1 MPMLLMGG
9 TRSASRWDHGL
20 NPVVA
25 NGSADRRS
33 TVRVLDNLFSPHLM
47 NLQSALGKA
56 TQRQSMLTN
65 NLANVNT
72 PGYKRQDV
80 DFDIV
85 LAQEMGGAQ
94 PTIGADGAAQ
104 RSAQQR
110 EATRSSGT
118 SMRVDGNNV
127 DLEREVFSLAETE
140 LRYQALTDMTA
151 SYFQGLKSA
160 IREGR

>member
-1 MPMLLMGG
+1 
-9 TRSASRWDHGL
+9 
-20 NPVVA
+20 
-25 NGSADRRS
+25 
-33 TVRVLDNLFSPHLM
+33 VRVLNNLFSPHLT

-56 TQRQSMLTN
+56 TQRQSLLTN

-85 LAQEMGGAQ
+85 LAQEMGGAN
-94 PTIGADGAAQ
+94 PALGSEGAAQ
-104 RSAQQR
+104 FSAQQK
-110 EATRSSGT
+110 EATRSNGT

-127 DLEREVFSLAETE
+127 DLEREVFALAETE

>member
-20 NPVVA
+20 NPLTA
-25 NGSADRRS
+25 NGSADRS
-33 TVRVLDNLFSPHLM
+33 TTVRVLNNLFSPHLT

-56 TQRQSMLTN
+56 TQRQSLLTN

-85 LAQEMGGAQ
+85 LAQEMGGMNPAL
-94 PTIGADGAAQ
+94 GSEGAAQ
-104 RSAQQR
+104 LSAQQK
-110 EATRSSGT
+110 EATRSNGT

-127 DLEREVFSLAETE
+127 DLEREVFALAETE